1 MESWIFRTGT
11 RPGKGSGLPAPALAY
26 SSLTC
31 VGRPTASSPNETD
44 AALCANGSFGVIMGI
59 DDWSLMSDPKYSPL
73 AQPLTLP
80 CGATLKNRIAKSAMS
95 DSLGDGAGN
104 PTDDQVR
111 LYERWAKGGLALS
124 IIGEVQGSPHFA
136 EKPGNLILNR
146 HSDRNQLE
154 RLATAGATDDAQLW
168 LQLGHAGAMA
178 DAPIST
184 PKGPSA
190 LDLPGLICGA
200 LSLDEIRALPAEFA
214 RTARLAKEL
223 GFGGVE
229 LHAAHGFLL
238 NQFLSP
244 LFNKRADAYG
254 GSLQNRMRLLLEV
267 IGAVRKSVGPEY
279 PVGIKLN
286 ATDQLE
292 GGFAEDESLAVVA
305 AVDKTGIDLM
315 DISGGTYFPGAASSS
330 DRSGSGPYFL
340 EFAGR
345 ARAKT
350 NIPLM
355 VTGGFKS
362 LTQAENAIADGS
374 ADVIG
379 LARAL
384 VVEPEL
390 PSYWLTG
397 TRGEP
402 QFPRFKNPPEGGVTA
417 WYTMQITQNAK
428 GEAALS
434 PDDLEKAIVEYESRD
449 DARRRIWNSKLS

>member
-1 MESWIFRTGT
+1 
-11 RPGKGSGLPAPALAY
+11 
-26 SSLTC
+26 
-31 VGRPTASSPNETD
+31 
-44 AALCANGSFGVIMGI
+44 
-59 DDWSLMSDPKYSPL
+59 MSDTPNSPL
-73 AQPLTLP
+73 ANPLTLP
-80 CGATLKNRIAKSAMS
+80 CGGVLKNRIAKAAMS
-95 DSLGDGAGN
+95 DSLGDGAGD
-104 PTDDQVR
+104 PTDDQIR

-124 IIGEVQGSPHFA
+124 IIGEVQGTPHFA
-136 EKPGNLILNR
+136 EKPGNLILNSQ
-146 HSDRNQLE
+146 SDREQLE
-154 RLATAGATDDAQLW
+154 RLATAGATDNALLW

-178 DAPIST
+178 DVPIST

-190 LDLPGLICGA
+190 LELPGLTCGA
-200 LSLDEIRALPAEFA
+200 LSLDEIHALPAEFA
-214 RTARLAKEL
+214 RTASLAKEF

-267 IGAVRKSVGPEY
+267 IGAVRKAVGPEY

-292 GGFAEDESLAVVA
+292 GGFDEDESLEVVA
-305 AVDKTGIDLM
+305 AVDKTGIDLI

-340 EFAGR
+340 DFARR

-355 VTGGFKS
+355 VTGGFKT
-362 LTQAENAIADGS
+362 LAQAENAIADGT
-374 ADVIG
+374 ADVVG

-384 VVEPEL
+384 VVDPEL
-390 PSYWLTG
+390 PSFWVSG
-397 TRGEP
+397 QRAEP

-417 WYTMQITQNAK
+417 WYTMQITRNAK

-434 PDDLEKAIVEYESRD
+434 PDDLEDAIAEYENRD

>member
-1 MESWIFRTGT
+1 MSGSHES
-11 RPGKGSGLPAPALAY
+11 L
-26 SSLTC
+26 
-31 VGRPTASSPNETD
+31 
-44 AALCANGSFGVIMGI
+44 
-59 DDWSLMSDPKYSPL
+59 L

-80 CGATLKNRIAKSAMS
+80 CGALLKNRLAKSAMS

-104 PTDDQVR
+104 PTNDQIR

-124 IIGEVQGSPHFA
+124 IIGEVQGTPHFA
-136 EKPGNLILNR
+136 EKPGNLILNS
-146 HSDRNQLE
+146 HSDREQLE
-154 RLATAGATDDAQLW
+154 RLAKAGAQDKAQLW

-178 DAPIST
+178 DAFIST

-190 LDLPGLICGA
+190 LELPGLSCGA
-200 LSLDEIRALPAEFA
+200 LSLDEIRALPGEFA
-214 RTARLAKEL
+214 CTASLAKQL

-244 LFNKRADAYG
+244 LFNRRQDAYG

-267 IGAVRKSVGPEY
+267 VSAVRKAVGPTY

-292 GGFAEDESLAVVA
+292 GGFAEDESVKVISAI
-305 AVDKTGIDLM
+305 DKTAIDLI

-330 DRSGSGPYFL
+330 DRAGSGPYFL
-340 EFAGR
+340 DFAAR

-350 NIPLM
+350 DIPLM
-355 VTGGFKS
+355 VTGGFKT
-362 LTQAENAIADGS
+362 LAQAQSAIAEGN
-374 ADVIG
+374 ADIVG

-384 VVEPEL
+384 VVDPEL
-390 PSYWLTG
+390 PSFWLSG
-397 TRGEP
+397 QREEP
-402 QFPRFKNPPEGGVTA
+402 QFPRFKCPPEGGVTA

-428 GEAALS
+428 GEAGLIS
-434 PDDLEKAIVEYESRD
+434 DDLEIAIKAYEGRD
-449 DARRRIWNSKLS
+449 DARRRIWNSTLG